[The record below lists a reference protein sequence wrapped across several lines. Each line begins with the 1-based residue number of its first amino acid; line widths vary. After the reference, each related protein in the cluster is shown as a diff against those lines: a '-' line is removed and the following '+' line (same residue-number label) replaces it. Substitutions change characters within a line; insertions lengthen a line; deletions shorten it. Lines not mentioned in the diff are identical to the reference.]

1 MKDIE
6 KNRAINIL
14 VPRLID
20 KTKNLQKEIKSRI
33 LLNKIFSEFENKASN
48 KLNYFIKN
56 SRKRYNCGKFGNN
69 IDSFLSETERDNI
82 KEANKIINN
91 DFYKDSEMKL
101 EKKKMKYKST
111 TKLFSDINDIFEKIK
126 YPLDEKFNR
135 NSRKQIQLILNN
147 KDIEKPKSEIQKV
160 IINKIS
166 PKQRNIIRFYNQK
179 ARTTDKQV
187 INSQL
192 EKDQKSIQNS
202 IDEYLNKINSQFLT
216 GRINSFINNQGHQ
229 KIQYNL
235 ESYNN
240 RPKIKFPK
248 INLLNYYN
256 QLNRPIQ
263 PKIIKRKIFLKSPDI
278 SKVLPYYKSFKKK
291 EKKEKNSKENNKI
304 PFITEVDIKV
314 NKKDYDYD
322 NTQDI
327 VYSSANNE
335 LNIKQK
341 IDNKRKLLDDLLGF
355 DNIPRITVY
364 NKIIKQKKEK
374 MKLEK
379 LNKIKSTDNFNI
391 SIKEKMNNI
400 INNEMKKLEDLETK
414 LLSKSK
420 IYK

>member
-160 IINKIS
+160 IINKIP
-166 PKQRNIIRFYNQK
+166 PKQRNIIRFYNHK

-216 GRINSFINNQGHQ
+216 GRINNQSHQ

-278 SKVLPYYKSFKKK
+278 SKVLPYYKSFKIK
-291 EKKEKNSKENNKI
+291 EKKEKYSKENNKI

-341 IDNKRKLLDDLLGF
+341 IENKRKLLDDLLGF

>member
-216 GRINSFINNQGHQ
+216 GRINNQSHQ

-291 EKKEKNSKENNKI
+291 EKKEKISKENNKI

-341 IDNKRKLLDDLLGF
+341 IENKRKLLDDLLGF

-420 IYK
+420 IHK

>member
-216 GRINSFINNQGHQ
+216 GRINNQSHQ

-256 QLNRPIQ
+256 QLNRPMQ

-278 SKVLPYYKSFKKK
+278 SKVLPFYKSFKKK
-291 EKKEKNSKENNKI
+291 EKKEKISKENNKI

>member
-6 KNRAINIL
+6 RNGAINIL

-160 IINKIS
+160 II
-166 PKQRNIIRFYNQK
+166 IRFYNQK

-216 GRINSFINNQGHQ
+216 GRINNQSHQ

-240 RPKIKFPK
+240 KPKIKFPK

-291 EKKEKNSKENNKI
+291 EKKEKKIKENDKI
-304 PFITEVDIKV
+304 PFITEIDIKV

-400 INNEMKKLEDLETK
+400 INNEMKKLEELETK

>member
-166 PKQRNIIRFYNQK
+166 PKQRNIIRFYNHK

-216 GRINSFINNQGHQ
+216 GRINNQNHQ

>member
-202 IDEYLNKINSQFLT
+202 IDEYLNNINSQFLT
-216 GRINSFINNQGHQ
+216 GRINNQGHQ

>member
-216 GRINSFINNQGHQ
+216 GRINNQSHQ

-291 EKKEKNSKENNKI
+291 EKKEKISKENNKI

>member
-1 MKDIE
+1 
-6 KNRAINIL
+6 
-14 VPRLID
+14 
-20 KTKNLQKEIKSRI
+20 
-33 LLNKIFSEFENKASN
+33 
-48 KLNYFIKN
+48 
-56 SRKRYNCGKFGNN
+56 
-69 IDSFLSETERDNI
+69 
-82 KEANKIINN
+82 
-91 DFYKDSEMKL
+91 MKL

-216 GRINSFINNQGHQ
+216 GRINNQSHQ

-327 VYSSANNE
+327 VFSSANNE

-341 IDNKRKLLDDLLGF
+341 IENKRKLLDDLLGF